1 MKEKKTIKQLIVV
14 ISLIGLALVGLG
26 TFFMVKDL
34 KHKKESYKVTV
45 HITDVEQVGE
55 DSYLYYVDS
64 VSYTH
69 LTLPTIA

>member
-34 KHKKESYKVTV
+34 NINK
-45 HITDVEQVGE
+45 
-55 DSYLYYVDS
+55 
-64 VSYTH
+64 
-69 LTLPTIA
+69 